1 MFLNVLPCR
10 QPAWWR
16 RSFAGGQDGLHRR
29 QARDFGMKAWDMP
42 EAEDT
47 VEYARQLILVP
58 ILHSPADMG
67 TMAAD
72 LEAAYV
78 ERLGRRHWDEYL
90 ALLENFWQE
99 VRAEIERLSLDY
111 RRVDLYQDGLPVC
124 GMELEIVEKA
134 AAAGSENHQLLM
146 DLVARGATLMG
157 TEDPKL
163 LLDEYHNVKAALARG
178 AGKAGPVQPISP
190 PPQGQAMAG
199 RDAYIGRRIGQSLRP
214 GRMGVLFLGMM
225 HNVESFLPA
234 DMVVRRL
241 VPPVLGA
248 KDKAR

>member
-1 MFLNVLPCR
+1 
-10 QPAWWR
+10 
-16 RSFAGGQDGLHRR
+16 
-29 QARDFGMKAWDMP
+29 MKAWDMSK
-42 EAEDT
+42 AEDT

-72 LEAAYV
+72 LEAACI

-124 GMELEIVEKA
+124 GRELEIVEKA

-178 AGKAGPVQPISP
+178 AGKAGSVQPISP

-214 GRMGVLFLGMM
+214 GRTGVLFLGMM

-248 KDKAR
+248 KDKTR

>member
-1 MFLNVLPCR
+1 
-10 QPAWWR
+10 
-16 RSFAGGQDGLHRR
+16 
-29 QARDFGMKAWDMP
+29 
-42 EAEDT
+42 
-47 VEYARQLILVP
+47 
-58 ILHSPADMG
+58 MG

-178 AGKAGPVQPISP
+178 AGKAGPVQPINP
-190 PPQGQAMAG
+190 PPQGRTMAG

-214 GRMGVLFLGMM
+214 GRTGILFLGMM

-241 VPPVLGA
+241 VPPALGA

>member
-1 MFLNVLPCR
+1 
-10 QPAWWR
+10 
-16 RSFAGGQDGLHRR
+16 
-29 QARDFGMKAWDMP
+29 MKAWDMS

-72 LEAAYV
+72 LEAACV

-90 ALLENFWQE
+90 ALLDNFWQE

-124 GMELEIVEKA
+124 GRELEIVEKA